1 MQPTLVGLFTGLIL
15 GLTLVLTDF
24 GDMLV
29 VALFGAV
36 GYLVMKVVEGELDL
50 GEVVERAR
58 RQPPR

>member
-1 MQPTLVGLFTGLIL
+1 MQPTVVGLFTGLLL

-36 GYLVMKVVEGELDL
+36 GYLVMRVVEGEIDL

-58 RQPPR
+58 RGPR

>member
-1 MQPTLVGLFTGLIL
+1 MQPTVVGLFTGLLL

-24 GDMLV
+24 GDMLI
-29 VALFGAV
+29 VALFGAG

-50 GEVVERAR
+50 SDVMERAR

>member
-1 MQPTLVGLFTGLIL
+1 MQPTVVGLFTGLIL

-36 GYLVMKVVEGELDL
+36 GYLVMKVVEGELDV